1 MLIFK
6 VELKSESTTHANAMF
21 SMPKLLTCDLVVE
34 ANQS

>member
-6 VELKSESTTHANAMF
+6 VELKSESTTHAMF